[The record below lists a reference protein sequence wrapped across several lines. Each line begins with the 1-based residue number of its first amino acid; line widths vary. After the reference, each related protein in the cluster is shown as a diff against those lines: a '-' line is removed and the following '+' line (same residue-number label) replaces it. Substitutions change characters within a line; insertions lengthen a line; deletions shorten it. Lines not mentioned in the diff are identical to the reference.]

1 MKLAFIFD
9 RKLPSPAIRG
19 GAIQVLIDGIV
30 PYLKK
35 HHKITIFSITD
46 PELPEK
52 EMRNGIK
59 YIRIPPGNYFREVA
73 RVLAKKEFDLIHV
86 LNRPDQLTYLKG
98 FAPKSKFVLSLHNER
113 LSKSSISAKH
123 GNEVIRS
130 AKKIITISRF
140 LKKSVVKRFPGAK
153 KKLVT
158 VYSGVDLSRFT
169 PIWSADAI
177 KIRNQV
183 REKYGIGPEK
193 KVILFVGRLIKKKGP
208 HVLIEAMKHVIE
220 KHPDAVLVISG
231 GKYYSDN
238 RTTGYIE
245 SLHALAKPIEEH
257 IRFTQFIPSDEIP
270 HHYLIADIFA
280 CSSQWREPA
289 GRIHYEAMAAGIPIV
304 TTRRGGIPEIVK
316 HMENGWVIN
325 DFKNPVAF
333 AEAINHMFDFPEEAK
348 QMARNGRKQVEQN
361 FQFSEVAQNLELVY
375 CKAAN
380 IQQGGRRD
388 GTSTS
393 L

>member
-30 PYLKK
+30 PYLRRN
-35 HHKITIFSITD
+35 HDITIFSITD
-46 PELPEK
+46 PDLPNKEK
-52 EMRNGIK
+52 RNGIK
-59 YIRIPPGNYFREVA
+59 YIRISAKNYFRDVA
-73 RVLAKKEFDLIHV
+73 RYLAKGGFDLIHV
-86 LNRPDQLTYLKG
+86 LNRPDQLTYLKE

-113 LSKSSISAKH
+113 LSEGSISSKD
-123 GNEVIRS
+123 GKEVIRS

-140 LKKSVVKRFPGAK
+140 LKKSVIKRFPDAK
-153 KKLVT
+153 NKLVT

-169 PIWSADAI
+169 PIWSPEAER
-177 KIRNQV
+177 IRNQI
-183 REKYGIGPEK
+183 REKYDIRPDQ

-208 HVLIEAMKHVIE
+208 HILIEAMDNVIE
-220 KHPDAVLVISG
+220 KHPNAVLVISG

-238 RTTGYIE
+238 RMDGYIE
-245 SLHALAKPIEEH
+245 SLHQLAKPIEKH
-257 IRFTQFIPSDEIP
+257 IRFTKYIPIDDIP
-270 HHYLIADIFA
+270 THYLIADVFA

-325 DFKNPVAF
+325 DFKNPKAF
-333 AEAINHMFDFPEEAK
+333 AEAINYIFDQPKEAERL
-348 QMARNGRKQVEQN
+348 ARNGRKQVEQS
-361 FQFSEVAQNLELVY
+361 FQFSEVAQNLDLVY
-375 CKAAN
+375 CKAVKN
-380 IQQGGRRD
+380 
-388 GTSTS
+388 T
-393 L
+393 